1 VSEPLEVVVGRMLL
15 ERKLTLSLA
24 ESCTGGL
31 IGHRIT
37 DVPGSSEYFM
47 GGVVAYSY
55 DAKEKF
61 LNVRHDTLYDHGAV
75 SPETA
80 VEMARGVRR
89 AFGTDIGLSVTGIAG
104 PGGGMP
110 DKPVGLVYI
119 CLSTRIFERTEKFIW
134 QKDRT
139 GNKWDSAEAALT
151 MLREYLESDSK
162 T

>member
-1 VSEPLEVVVGRMLL
+1 MSEPLEFVVGQLL
-15 ERKLTLSLA
+15 AAKKLTLSVA

-61 LNVRHDTLYDHGAV
+61 LNVRHDTLYDFGAV

-80 VEMARGVRR
+80 IEMARG
-89 AFGTDIGLSVTGIAG
+89 APLAPTSLSA
-104 PGGGMP
+104 
-110 DKPVGLVYI
+110 
-119 CLSTRIFERTEKFIW
+119 
-134 QKDRT
+134 
-139 GNKWDSAEAALT
+139 
-151 MLREYLESDSK
+151 
-162 T
+162 